1 MLIDILK
8 QLNWLDIFVLIL
20 MIRVIYIA
28 TAKGFI
34 AELFKLIGVLA
45 AIYLSFHYYTFF
57 ADFIRSKLPVEE
69 RMPLQFLDFLCFFI
83 LAGIGYVSFMILR
96 IMLFNLI
103 KLDAVPRLQKWGG
116 FFLGI
121 FRAWLLSGLIVYML
135 AISSIGYLHK
145 SAVSSYMGKSLF
157 YAPVNTYSF
166 IWENIMSKFF
176 INEKFNKTVSEA
188 GEALNK

>member
-69 RMPLQFLDFLCFFI
+69 RMPLQFLDFLCFSI
-83 LAGIGYVSFMILR
+83 LAVLGYSIFAILR
-96 IMLFNLI
+96 SVLFNLI
-103 KLDAVPRLQKWGG
+103 KMDAVPRLQKWGG
-116 FFLGI
+116 FVLGI
-121 FRAWLLSGLIVYML
+121 FRAWLLCGLIIYML
-135 AISSIGYLHK
+135 AISSVVYLHK
-145 SAVSSYMGKSLF
+145 SVVTSYFGNNLF

-166 IWENIMSKFF
+166 LWNNIMSKFLAG
-176 INEKFNKTVSEA
+176 EQFNKTVDQVRE
-188 GEALNK
+188 GMVK